1 MELFSLKG
9 KNALVI
15 GGSRGLGKGIA
26 AGLVAAG
33 AQVVISSRTQADLDA
48 AAEDLKKAGPGSAV
62 GIAVDICSTASIQD
76 YVERCVAKVGHIDI
90 LVNCAGINRRGPAL
104 DFTEEDWDAVMD
116 TQLKYVFFMCQ
127 AVGRH
132 MRDKG
137 IKGKIINI
145 ASLTSQLGFKNL
157 IAYGAAK
164 GAIAQITKGLANELA
179 QYGIC
184 VNAIGPGYFETEMTK
199 PLFQDPAML
208 QRFKDR
214 IPMQH
219 TGLPEDLA
227 GAGVFLASS
236 ASDYMTG
243 QTIYIDGGWLIN

>member
-127 AVGRH
+127 AVARH